1 MFCGRTERFTSLV
14 FRSLLATLFIE
25 HRIILIYRKS
35 QFLTNSIR
43 LNERASNSFI
53 LALFAAA
60 ISARDVIFSSCRYTT
75 HEHDSARLAGI
86 LIIVSECAHYV

>member
-1 MFCGRTERFTSLV
+1 MFCGRTETSLV

-25 HRIILIYRKS
+25 GMHRIILIYRKS
-35 QFLTNSIR
+35 QFLTNLIR

-60 ISARDVIFSSCRYTT
+60 ISARDADFFV
-75 HEHDSARLAGI
+75 
-86 LIIVSECAHYV
+86 V